1 MAPVSF
7 SLRPF
12 HVRILLHGLFWL
24 VFIYLSSSFWIGVI
38 SVEALVQRSLLVT
51 GTNAIM
57 GYGNIFFLFP
67 RFFLKK
73 QYGLYA
79 LVLVLWLIPFVWL
92 RMWLEPEFLKGTP
105 LDSKLPDQAYRIII
119 AGSSLVML
127 ALSLGYALAE
137 RYFAFSHQQSNL
149 EMQRLQAETR
159 FLRTRINPHF
169 LFNSLNNLY
178 ALTLLKH
185 DKAPE
190 VVLRLSSLMRF
201 MLHDSEQETFT
212 IRQEIQYLRDFAEL
226 EMLRFESKKDVTLD
240 IQVADENLVIS
251 PFLFI
256 PMVENCFKYCPFDSV
271 GNARVTIRLRQD
283 SPGKQLVFEA
293 TNTVREEA
301 DTSQQPATG
310 GIGLA
315 NLRSRLSI
323 LYPEAHI
330 FKTFQKD
337 GIFHAHLTIDPGKR

>member
-1 MAPVSF
+1 MLPATI

-12 HVRILLHGLFWL
+12 HIRILLHGLFWL

-38 SVEALVQRSLLVT
+38 SLEALIQRSLLVT

-73 QYGLYA
+73 KYGMYA

-119 AGSSLVML
+119 AGSSIVML

-137 RYFAFSHQQSNL
+137 RYFTFLQQQSRL

-185 DKAPE
+185 EKAPD

-201 MLHDSEQETFT
+201 MLHDSEKETFT
-212 IRQEIQYLRDFAEL
+212 LRQEIQYIRDFAEL
-226 EMLRFESKKDVTLD
+226 EMLRFESPKDVCLD
-240 IQVADENLVIS
+240 IRVADEKLIIS
-251 PFLFI
+251 PFLLI
-256 PMVENCFKYCPFDSV
+256 PLVENCFKYCPLDSEE
-271 GNARVTIRLRQD
+271 NASVKISLLQD
-283 SPGKQLVFEA
+283 SPGSELIFEA
-293 TNTVREEA
+293 TNTFRKVTDPNQR
-301 DTSQQPATG
+301 PVTG

-315 NLRSRLSI
+315 NLRSRLSV
-323 LYPEAHI
+323 LYPDAHV

-337 GIFHAHLTIDPGKR
+337 GIFHALLTINPGKE